1 MKEQLRRRSLTSAIE
16 LESPQE
22 IYTNLTVM
30 LERTVI
36 ASIRIEVGN
45 ASLADWNE
53 GVGIGAV
60 ADAV

>member
-1 MKEQLRRRSLTSAIE
+1 MTSAIE
-16 LESPQE
+16 LESPQK

-53 GVGIGAV
+53 GVGISAV